1 LNQCRISKEISNERP
16 GIELREGQ
24 VVGSRVPQSHRRPT
38 AKSSDRWPGPE
49 LPVGSNLNNK
59 DLLCR
64 DSIEGNLH
72 EDRIPIEKASNVYS

>member
-1 LNQCRISKEISNERP
+1 L
-16 GIELREGQ
+16 
-24 VVGSRVPQSHRRPT
+24 
-38 AKSSDRWPGPE
+38 PGPE
-49 LPVGSNLNNK
+49 LPVGSNLNDK